1 LAYLLQIELVK
12 QISLRIQKIT
22 KSAKIG
28 FIGVDL
34 YKKLRN
40 MKMLLIDDDEW
51 IRDSLSIFFESEG
64 CYLKAFE
71 TAEEGLKAL
80 KKQSYDIIIV
90 DYRLPGMDGLD
101 FLRRIKNSCS
111 NAIKIMVTAYGN
123 KEIISEA
130 KEIGIQDF
138 LEKPISS
145 KSIEAS
151 LSRLI
156 EEHDQQSERT

>member
-1 LAYLLQIELVK
+1 
-12 QISLRIQKIT
+12 
-22 KSAKIG
+22 
-28 FIGVDL
+28 
-34 YKKLRN
+34 
-40 MKMLLIDDDEW
+40 M
-51 IRDSLSIFFESEG
+51 
-64 CYLKAFE
+64 KAFE

-145 KSIEAS
+145 KSIETS
-151 LSRLI
+151 LYRLI
-156 EEHDQQSERT
+156 EEHEQQLSENQRFKK